1 MIEQGNTV
9 GVVGLGSLGLP
20 LVELLVEAGVP
31 VIAVD
36 VDPAAV
42 ERARS
47 RSIAAHNGM
56 SVLSA
61 ANLVVEAVPE
71 HRETKRAVLRTIA
84 EVCPPDTVLVST
96 TASLSLMALAAE
108 SGRPS
113 KLVGLRF
120 MVPPAPGGTCEVTR
134 TAMSEAG
141 AASAVDALVSRLPLA
156 VKDFGSAQMLAWQL
170 LLGYLNRA
178 VSLYESGYATREDI
192 DTAMKLGCG
201 LPAGP
206 LTLLDHLG
214 VDSVRDELAALHERT
229 RRAAH
234 APAALLS
241 DLVGRNRLGRK
252 AGMGVYDY
260 GAAGVVGSPRPDRT
274 MNAVP
279 RPVSRIGVVGSGTM
293 GRGIAQVT
301 ALGGFDTVLSARTQE
316 KAEAAIEAID
326 AAMVR
331 AVRRGQIRP
340 EARRQALAR
349 IHPSS
354 GYADLGDRDVV
365 MEAVTEVE
373 DIKAEVFGALGRVC
387 RPGAVL
393 TTTTSSLSVADC
405 AEAADRRAD
414 VVGMHFFHPAPV
426 MGLVEVSRTEF
437 TGDDVLA
444 TAHTLARSLGKTPV
458 NCTDRAGFIVNYLLF
473 PYLNDAVALVEAGAA
488 TIEELDQAVENGLGH
503 PLGPFALMDA
513 IGLDVCEAIQKRLHD
528 VNDDPD
534 IKSSAVLTALVA
546 SDRLGRKVGAGF
558 YNHDLSPFHD
568 VLGV

>member
-1 MIEQGNTV
+1 MAEQGNTV
-9 GVVGLGSLGLP
+9 GVVGLGSVGLP
-20 LVELLVEAGVP
+20 LAELLVEAGVP
-31 VIAVD
+31 VVAVD
-36 VDPAAV
+36 TDPAAV
-42 ERARS
+42 ERARA
-47 RSIAAHNGM
+47 RSIAAHAGM
-56 SVLSA
+56 SVLSPA
-61 ANLVVEAVPE
+61 SLVVEAVPE
-71 HRETKRAVLRTIA
+71 HRETKTAVLRTIA
-84 EVCPPDTVLVST
+84 EVCRPDTVLVST

-113 KLVGLRF
+113 AVVGWRF
-120 MVPPAPGGTCEVTR
+120 VVPPAPGGACEVAP
-134 TAMSEAG
+134 TAMSDPG
-141 AASAVDALVSRLPLA
+141 AVKALDALVRRLPLTA
-156 VKDFGSAQMLAWQL
+156 KDFGPARPLAWEL

-201 LPAGP
+201 LPSGP
-206 LTLLDHLG
+206 LALLDRLG
-214 VDSVRDELAALHERT
+214 LDLVRRELAGLHERT
-229 RRAAH
+229 GRAAH
-234 APAALLS
+234 APAPLLS
-241 DLVGRNRLGRK
+241 DLVGRKRFGCK

-260 GAAGVVGSPRPDRT
+260 ETADVASRPADPAGTAA
-274 MNAVP
+274 P
-279 RPVSRIGVVGSGTM
+279 RPVSRIGIVGSGTM

-301 ALGGFDTVLSARTQE
+301 ALGGFDTVLSARTRE

-354 GYADLGDRDVV
+354 GYGELGDRDVV

-373 DIKAEVFGALGRVC
+373 AVKAEVFAELGRVC

-393 TTTTSSLSVADC
+393 TTTTSSLSVAGC
-405 AEAADRRAD
+405 AEAAARRGE
-414 VVGMHFFHPAPV
+414 VVGMHFFHPAPS
-426 MGLVEVSRTEF
+426 MGLVEISRTEF

-473 PYLNDAVALVEAGAA
+473 PYLNDAVALAEACAA
-488 TIEELDQAVENGLGH
+488 TVEELDRAVANGLGH

-513 IGLDVCEAIQKRLHD
+513 IGLDVCEAIQKRLHE
-528 VNDDPD
+528 VHDDPD
-534 IKSSAVLTALVA
+534 IKCSAVLTALV
-546 SDRLGRKVGAGF
+546 DGERLGRKVGAGF